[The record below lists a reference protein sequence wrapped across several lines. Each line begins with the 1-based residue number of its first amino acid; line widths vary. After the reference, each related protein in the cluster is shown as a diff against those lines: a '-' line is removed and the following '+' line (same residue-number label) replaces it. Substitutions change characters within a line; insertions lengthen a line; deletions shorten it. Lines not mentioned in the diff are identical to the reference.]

1 MEVSEPTKRL
11 LKTKFT
17 VSLNNEKR
25 KRAKGKF
32 PKQPKVAAMKTPKLD
47 DYLKQLVPAASK
59 QADKE
64 LAKVQTFTLDAVAP
78 LTALLE
84 TCGSGETLTVDQ
96 VTAAATNALE
106 LIGNANARM
115 SRLRCEK
122 LSGTLNKSLQPLVL
136 RDELFEDAAPNLFG
150 ATFAKASK
158 DHIDQ
163 VKSMQAVVPRKPKS
177 FSKGPPQQQW
187 GGGGGGNKWSGFQR
201 YRGRGGGP
209 KFHHDRGGK
218 FHRPPQLGNKS

>member
-1 MEVSEPTKRL
+1 MNYDEPVEWPDSDEEEGSSSLVEVSEPTKRL

-32 PKQPKVAAMKTPKLD
+32 PKQPKVAAVKTPKLD

-78 LTALLE
+78 LTALME

-96 VTAAATNALE
+96 VTTAATNALE

-115 SRLRCEK
+115 SRL
-122 LSGTLNKSLQPLVL
+122 G
-136 RDELFEDAAPNLFG
+136 
-150 ATFAKASK
+150 
-158 DHIDQ
+158 
-163 VKSMQAVVPRKPKS
+163 VK
-177 FSKGPPQQQW
+177 
-187 GGGGGGNKWSGFQR
+187 N
-201 YRGRGGGP
+201 
-209 KFHHDRGGK
+209 
-218 FHRPPQLGNKS
+218 